1 MRKGTTKIHSHSV
14 QLIAAPAPISV
25 GKIICI
31 GRNYADHAKEM
42 RADIPAAPVFFLK
55 PSTALLPDG
64 GSIRIPSLSN
74 ECHHEVELTVLIGKE
89 GKNIPERDALRYV
102 AGYGVGLD
110 MTLRD
115 LQAEAKKHGLP
126 WAAAKGFDTSAPV
139 SAFVPASRI
148 DDPHRLTVELR
159 INGTPRQRGNTA
171 DLIFSI
177 PTLIAYLSQLMTF
190 EPGDILF
197 TGTPEGVGPVAAGDR
212 LEATLFD
219 ASQNTLVSLTAT
231 VSA

>member
-1 MRKGTTKIHSHSV
+1 MRS
-14 QLIAAPAPISV
+14 
-25 GKIICI
+25 
-31 GRNYADHAKEM
+31 
-42 RADIPAAPVFFLK
+42 DIPATPIFFLK

-64 GSIRIPSLSN
+64 GSIRVPSISN
-74 ECHHEVELTVLIGKE
+74 ECHHEVELTVLIGNE

-115 LQAEAKKHGLP
+115 LQAEAKKQGLP

-148 DDPHRLTVELR
+148 DDPHRLSVELR
-159 INGTPRQRGNTA
+159 INGTLRQRGNTA

-177 PTLIAYLSQLMTF
+177 PKLIASLSQLMTL
-190 EPGDILF
+190 EPGDLLF
-197 TGTPEGVGPVAAGDR
+197 TGTPEGVGPVAAGDL
-212 LEATLFD
+212 LEAALLD
-219 ASQNTLVSLTAT
+219 ASHNTLVSLTAT
-231 VSA
+231 VSP